1 MVNRRCG
8 IVALVRVLTGRDES
22 HRRMAGAFASMPCS
36 VEPDV
41 VAVGSRS
48 RRRAVENARVLP
60 IWVGA
65 SPCIVNATAMSV

>member
-1 MVNRRCG
+1 MVNRHCG

-22 HRRMAGAFASMPCS
+22 HRRMAGAFVSMPCP
-36 VEPDV
+36 VEPDD
-41 VAVGSRS
+41 VAVGSS

-60 IWVGA
+60 IWLGA